1 MTENQKNRKKTC
13 ALEQLTGT
21 VPGLVRVGGGTAP
34 HILSISLPGYKSEVL
49 VRFLSDRGVYV
60 SSGSACHRGKA
71 SHVYASLGLPKKV
84 LDGVLRVSFSY
95 DTTREDVDALV
106 RALTQAQKELFTSL
120 S

>member
-1 MTENQKNRKKTC
+1 MAGLKQY

-60 SSGSACHRGKA
+60 SSGSACHRGRA